1 MFLTLLF
8 NSGITQVLQENL
20 LNFWKWHVQEI
31 QNGCCFGKTYDSLET
46 VWFLNSVKKH
56 TILGLTSRIVHIL
69 GQWPFPV
76 IFLIISKRRKQ
87 KIHTIPLRLLQ
98 IWISGLTASCPSSCT
113 FFRIAHFPFIT
124 ILIIQNICNFP
135 YGFLCKFCDSDWE
148 SHRFPYANLWREN
161 AHMCSFLLVRLLPKF
176 FTHV

>member
-1 MFLTLLF
+1 MTCARNSKWLL
-8 NSGITQVLQENL
+8 LR
-20 LNFWKWHVQEI
+20 
-31 QNGCCFGKTYDSLET
+31 
-46 VWFLNSVKKH
+46 KKH
-56 TILGLTSRIVHIL
+56 TIPRKLCDSRILFTRIVHIL

-124 ILIIQNICNFP
+124 ILIILNVCNFP
-135 YGFLCKFCDSDWE
+135 YAFLCKFCDSDWE
-148 SHRFPYANLWREN
+148 LHRFPYANLWREN

>member
-31 QNGCCFGKTYDSLET
+31 QNGCCFRKTYDSSET
-46 VWFLNSVKKH
+46 VWFLNSAKKH

-113 FFRIAHFPFIT
+113 FFRIAHFPFA
-124 ILIIQNICNFP
+124 
-135 YGFLCKFCDSDWE
+135 FLCKFCDSDWE
-148 SHRFPYANLWREN
+148 SHRFLYANLWREN
-161 AHMCSFLLVRLLPKF
+161 AHMCLFLLVRLLPKF